1 MTKRQEEFCPNWVSP
16 PGDTIADLIVERGWT
31 HIQLAERLGIS
42 KKHLDRLVTGKVE
55 LTNDMAI
62 RLTAVF
68 GSTQRFWLQREAQY
82 RQQLAR
88 LSAEDRY
95 RC

>member
-1 MTKRQEEFCPNWVSP
+1 MTKTQEEFCPNWVSP
-16 PGDTIADLIVERGWT
+16 PGDTIADLIVERGLT

-42 KKHLDRLVTGKVE
+42 TKHLDRLVTGKVE